1 LPVFPRRLRTLDLNP
16 MMAPPRE
23 LDIKRMVG
31 ARESG
36 SSLVQIH
43 EDLPIQ

>member
-1 LPVFPRRLRTLDLNP
+1 LNP

-31 ARESG
+31 ARESK
-36 SSLVQIH
+36 
-43 EDLPIQ
+43 PICSVSMRTVVRS